1 MHDKPLSTI
10 AGRLLHRRT
19 SSSRPARDRTGTE
32 TLGLDER
39 AILLFAEDALPPE
52 EEAQLAEEVA
62 AALPLGWSLQPRA
75 KEMLHTLSEHLGGE
89 PGLLQWLDRHPGVP
103 RLTAR
108 LVALMGNLDTLG
120 EDRGVVEALR
130 SSRAEK
136 PLPGELEGIL
146 PPQIGDE
153 TLGDIAYH
161 IDELLFDRHR
171 QEAARVALAA
181 ADWLC
186 EAARRAPSPTPAV
199 KEAAEVMSH
208 LRREIS
214 EAGAPP
220 GA

>member
-1 MHDKPLSTI
+1 MAGPSPRCSAPDRTAGGADGQPGHVRRGPRRRRGAALV
-10 AGRLLHRRT
+10 AGR
-19 SSSRPARDRTGTE
+19 E
-32 TLGLDER
+32 
-39 AILLFAEDALPPE
+39 
-52 EEAQLAEEVA
+52 A
-62 AALPLGWSLQPRA
+62 AA
-75 KEMLHTLSEHLGGE
+75 
-89 PGLLQWLDRHPGVP
+89 
-103 RLTAR
+103 
-108 LVALMGNLDTLG
+108 
-120 EDRGVVEALR
+120 
-130 SSRAEK
+130 
-136 PLPGELEGIL
+136 GELEGIL

>member
-108 LVALMGNLDTLG
+108 LVALMGNLDTFG

-136 PLPGELEGIL
+136 PLPGSWR
-146 PPQIGDE
+146 
-153 TLGDIAYH
+153 AS
-161 IDELLFDRHR
+161 
-171 QEAARVALAA
+171 
-181 ADWLC
+181 C
-186 EAARRAPSPTPAV
+186 RRRSATRRSATSPTT
-199 KEAAEVMSH
+199 STNSSSTGTG
-208 LRREIS
+208 RRRHGS
-214 EAGAPP
+214 PWRRRTGCARPHGGRPP
-220 GA
+220 RRPPSRRRPR